1 MSIATRVLKFQ
12 SSDGDIDV
20 PVRLFAPRH
29 EAEVWSCRYEID
41 WPDGQWAHAAV
52 GVDAVQAV
60 LLALQMIGAVLYTSD
75 YHKSGKLFWEK
86 PGRGYGFPVPSNLQ
100 DMLIGD
106 DKIRSV

>member
-1 MSIATRVLKFQ
+1 M
-12 SSDGDIDV
+12 
-20 PVRLFAPRH
+20 
-29 EAEVWSCRYEID
+29 
-41 WPDGQWAHAAV
+41 
-52 GVDAVQAV
+52 QAV